1 MVIEL
6 APYMYFRFTTNR
18 KTHMNKSSHF
28 YGQPIFSQLL
38 SLIDRPFLKRIITT
52 HKSDRYYK
60 QLDTWHHLV
69 SMLYCCFSGATALR
83 ELTTGLLACQH
94 KLLHLGIKV
103 VPKRSTL
110 SDSNRK
116 RTSQVFA
123 DLYLGL
129 FKRYRHIL
137 PDSRLSMEVLKKL
150 FIVDSTVISLF
161 KDILKVAG
169 RPRKDGKSKGGIK
182 AHVLIHAAELM
193 PCLVRL
199 TKGSQHDHTFLKYLQ
214 LPEGS
219 YVVMDKGYTD
229 YLQYAHWAKQGV
241 FYITRMKENA
251 RYKPS
256 VELELPDDKDFCVL
270 KDEKVLIT
278 YTVNGQEYQLENRRI
293 AFWDEENK
301 RLLVF
306 MTNNMELDAVT
317 IAAIYKYRWQI
328 ELLFKKLKQ
337 NFPLKYF
344 LGDNQNAIEIQI
356 WCALICLLLM
366 EVVRKQLKKQWA
378 FSNMVSLVR
387 FHLMAYV
394 HLTNFLNNPDQ
405 ELKNQLA
412 KSHQI
417 SLFSP

>member
-1 MVIEL
+1 
-6 APYMYFRFTTNR
+6 
-18 KTHMNKSSHF
+18 MNKSSHF
-28 YGQPIFSQLL
+28 FGQPIFSQLL
-38 SLIDRPFLKRIITT
+38 SLIDKSLLKRVTL
-52 HKSDRYYK
+52 KYQADRYYK
-60 QLDTWHHLV
+60 KLNTWHHVV

-94 KLLHLGIKV
+94 KLLHLGLSS
-103 VPKRSTL
+103 VPRRSTL

-123 DLYLGL
+123 DLYMGL
-129 FKRYRHIL
+129 FKQYRSVL
-137 PDSRLSMEVLKKL
+137 PDSRLSMEVLNRL
-150 FIVDSTVISLF
+150 YIVDSTVISLF

-169 RPRKDGKSKGGIK
+169 RPRKDGKRKGGIK
-182 AHVLIHAAELM
+182 AHVMVHAAELM

-199 TKGSQHDHTFLKYLQ
+199 TKGSQHDHTFLKHLH

-229 YLQYAHWAKQGV
+229 YLQYAQWTTQGV

-251 RYKPS
+251 LYEPLA
-256 VELELPDDKDFCVL
+256 ELELPQDKDFCVL
-270 KDEKVLIT
+270 KDEKVIIT
-278 YTVNGQEYQLENRRI
+278 YKVNEERHQFENRRI
-293 AFWDEENK
+293 AYWDDHNN

-306 MTNNMELDAVT
+306 MTNNMELDAAS

-356 WCALICLLLM
+356 WSALICLLLM
-366 EVVRKQLKKQWA
+366 EVVRKQLKRRWA

-405 ELKNQLA
+405 ELKRSQKHSLQ
-412 KSHQI
+412 H
-417 SLFSP
+417 SLFGP